1 MSIKKNKLRDRFNK
15 KSSESFININSSLE
29 NDKFLFEEDIEA
41 SIAHATMLSSQKIIS
56 NKDSKKIISGLKKIR
71 TEIKNNKFIFD
82 DNLEDIHMNIESRL
96 EELIG
101 DAAERLHTGRS
112 RNDQVVTDLKLW
124 MKKDNILI
132 SKKLKKLKSAL
143 LQVASKNI
151 LITFPGLTHL
161 QTAQPI
167 SVGHFLKNV
176 QLILAAQ
183 FAGE

>member
-82 DNLEDIHMNIESRL
+82 DNLEDIHINI
-96 EELIG
+96 
-101 DAAERLHTGRS
+101 
-112 RNDQVVTDLKLW
+112 
-124 MKKDNILI
+124 
-132 SKKLKKLKSAL
+132 
-143 LQVASKNI
+143 
-151 LITFPGLTHL
+151 
-161 QTAQPI
+161 
-167 SVGHFLKNV
+167 
-176 QLILAAQ
+176 
-183 FAGE
+183 

>member
-41 SIAHATMLSSQKIIS
+41 SIAHATMLSHQKIIS

-143 LQVASKNI
+143 LQV
-151 LITFPGLTHL
+151 
-161 QTAQPI
+161 
-167 SVGHFLKNV
+167 
-176 QLILAAQ
+176 
-183 FAGE
+183 